1 MVLRVYKDRI
11 VQHRAVVSD
20 YSLGTYGAMV
30 PDQAPPKYYK
40 YDDQHNV
47 VPNPTGQIDPTD
59 EIRATNPD
67 GTVNYRDD
75 GY

>member
-1 MVLRVYKDRI
+1 MV
-11 VQHRAVVSD
+11 Q
-20 YSLGTYGAMV
+20 
-30 PDQAPPKYYK
+30 DQAPPKYYK